1 MSKRCELQKE
11 YFKDFGNYKG
21 NGKYSDDYV
30 KWLEDKTLNQ
40 GQSLP
45 IDNVSDKRELLIS
58 FMEFRDQVYWGE
70 NEFTENEEI
79 IDLWLKRN

>member
-30 KWLEDKTLNQ
+30 KWLEDKVLNQ

-45 IDNVSDKRELLIS
+45 IASVSKQRELLLS
-58 FMEFRDQVYWGE
+58 EMDEWFMRNTMLNVVDIVEFKEAFKQ
-70 NEFTENEEI
+70 
-79 IDLWLKRN
+79 